1 MNILH
6 RNSISLQAFT
16 DDLKLKIHYLKHQT
30 TKLGSQ
36 GNDSATQDKSEN
48 DDSPDLPQD
57 LSNVSGDKT
66 HGFDTTS
73 LSEMDTQ
80 PPSFPPSNSDTNSNL
95 ADQFTSQLQNL
106 HFAHLA
112 SFYQQNPFY
121 YQHLYPFL
129 SGIDFLPS
137 QAPKTMPSDAA
148 PSTLPGGFPSSFGL
162 GPHFDLSVAA
172 AAAAQVATLASN
184 QQQSKKNTLEPPKSQ
199 QKRKL
204 NAITDDALPYKFTS
218 QASKKAA
225 KSVNK
230 SEAGGSN
237 ENTEVG
243 NDNLGRLSA
252 GTSASTASGNG
263 NNFKLFKEE
272 PIPSG
277 YLKFRFNEDCN
288 FPNCAYRNHQ
298 SHFHCCR
305 MDCYYS
311 FCDKTRFVQH
321 TARHERLDKLMGE
334 DFKQYRA
341 NMSCGH
347 DDCAYNKNL
356 ST

>member
-1 MNILH
+1 M
-6 RNSISLQAFT
+6 QAFT

-36 GNDSATQDKSEN
+36 GNDSVSQDKSEN

-57 LSNVSGDKT
+57 LSSFSGDKS
-66 HGFDTTS
+66 HGFDSTS
-73 LSEMDTQ
+73 ISAMDTQ
-80 PPSFPPSNSDTNSNL
+80 SSTFPSTTSDTNTSL
-95 ADQFTSQLQNL
+95 ADQFSSQLQNL

-129 SGIDFLPS
+129 SGMDFLPS
-137 QAPKTMPSDAA
+137 QASKTLSADTNPSA
-148 PSTLPGGFPSSFGL
+148 LPAGFASSFGL

-172 AAAAQVATLASN
+172 AAAAQVASLASSN
-184 QQQSKKNTLEPPKSQ
+184 QQQNKKSSVDTQKSQ

-204 NAITDDALPYKFTS
+204 NTITDDVLPYKFSS
-218 QASKKAA
+218 QASKKST
-225 KSVNK
+225 KTFNK
-230 SEAGGSN
+230 PDATASN
-237 ENTEVG
+237 ESIDQSS
-243 NDNLGRLSA
+243 DNLNRLSSA
-252 GTSASTASGNG
+252 GTSAASVVSGNG
-263 NNFKLFKEE
+263 GNFKMFKEE

-321 TARHERLDKLMGE
+321 TARHERLDKLMGD

-347 DDCAYNKNL
+347 DECAYNKNL
-356 ST
+356 GLSNF